1 MCVFFFFKQKTAYDM
16 RISDWSSDVCSS
28 DLGIGLPAANMLE
41 RLGCNRIAQMSGN
54 AEMRCPLPRFD
65 PRCHQIDRI
74 GGSMR
79 RKCGEIIGLRQ
90 TFEISAGRKDDRHL
104 AAIGHGE
111 GRLRARPENMAV
123 LGGMGRA

>member
-1 MCVFFFFKQKTAYDM
+1 MPFGRYRRFLSICLTDKKRHF
-16 RISDWSSDVCSS
+16 
-28 DLGIGLPAANMLE
+28 GIGLPAANMLE

-90 TFEISAGRKDDRHL
+90 TFEISAGRKDDRSEEHTSEL
-104 AAIGHGE
+104 QSLM
-111 GRLRARPENMAV
+111 RSSYRVFCLTKKKDNQS
-123 LGGMGRA
+123 

>member
-1 MCVFFFFKQKTAYDM
+1 
-16 RISDWSSDVCSS
+16 
-28 DLGIGLPAANMLE
+28 
-41 RLGCNRIAQMSGN
+41 MSGN

-111 GRLRARPENMAV
+111 GRLRARPENKAM
-123 LGGMGRA
+123 LGGLDRELVAIRRRRSSIESGIDGADFLEVRTPARKWRSEEQTSELQ

>member
-1 MCVFFFFKQKTAYDM
+1 
-16 RISDWSSDVCSS
+16 
-28 DLGIGLPAANMLE
+28 
-41 RLGCNRIAQMSGN
+41 
-54 AEMRCPLPRFD
+54 
-65 PRCHQIDRI
+65 
-74 GGSMR
+74 MR

-123 LGGMGRA
+123 LGGLDREFVAMRRRRSRIESRIEGAGFLEVRAPARKGKQIGRASCRERVCQYV